1 LSLSLQ
7 GIGIMTNKTSI
18 TRADIMPLA
27 DYVKE
32 RSERRKR
39 IAAMKRSR
47 RVEVGPF
54 ATFYF
59 ENYATMWH
67 QIHEML
73 YIEKG
78 GEEQIADELRA
89 YNPLI
94 PQGDELVA
102 TVMIEIDDE
111 ARRKTALERLGGIES
126 HMLLSV
132 AGEQIR
138 GTPEGDRENTR
149 SDDNKASSVQFVH
162 FHLSK
167 AQIAAFRDSA
177 AQVLLGFD
185 HPNYGHLALMP
196 ESVRKALSEDFA

>member
-1 LSLSLQ
+1 
-7 GIGIMTNKTSI
+7 MTAKRSVA
-18 TRADIMPLA
+18 RADIMALA

-32 RSERRKR
+32 RGERRR
-39 IAAMKRSR
+39 RMAELKRSR

-78 GEEQIADELRA
+78 GEAQIDDELRA

-94 PQGDELVA
+94 PQGNELVA
-102 TVMIEIDDE
+102 TVMFEIDDE
-111 ARRKTALERLGGIES
+111 KRRKTALERLGGIEQ
-126 HMLLSV
+126 HMVLSIG
-132 AGEQIR
+132 GEQIR
-138 GTPEGDRENTR
+138 GVPEGDRENTR
-149 SDDNKASSVQFVH
+149 SEDNKASSVQFVH
-162 FHLSK
+162 FRLTK

-196 ESVRKALSEDFA
+196 DSVRKALSEDFA

>member
-1 LSLSLQ
+1 
-7 GIGIMTNKTSI
+7 MTNKTAI

-27 DYVKE
+27 DYVRE

-39 IAAMKRSR
+39 MAALKRSR

-67 QIHEML
+67 QVHEML

-94 PQGDELVA
+94 PKGEELVA

-111 ARRKTALERLGGIES
+111 ARRKAALERLGGIEN
-126 HMLLSV
+126 HMLLSI
-132 AGEQIR
+132 AGDQIR
-138 GTPEGDRENTR
+138 GTPEADRENTR
-149 SDDNKASSVQFVH
+149 SEDNKASSVQFVH
-162 FHLSK
+162 FSLTK
-167 AQIAAFRDSA
+167 PQIAAFRDSG

-196 ESVRKALSEDFA
+196 DSVRKALSEDFA